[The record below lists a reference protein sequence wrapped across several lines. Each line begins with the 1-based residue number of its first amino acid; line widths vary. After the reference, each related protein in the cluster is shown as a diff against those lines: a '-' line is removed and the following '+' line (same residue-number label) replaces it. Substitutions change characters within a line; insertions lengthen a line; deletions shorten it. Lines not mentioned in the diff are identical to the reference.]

1 MTVVPVAEKSQQPA
15 ATCFRRVEF
24 QLQNYTAKTLLHD
37 SKPAVKNFKTWWK
50 FLENN
55 LYVELISMHTMHL
68 MPPCDLIK
76 TIHFACKNNSKNSLR
91 VGSYKAT
98 LLLATCVHS
107 ASDLTRIWP
116 LRPVSDLPK
125 VKWQS
130 LVRLT
135 NQWNMS
141 SIDCLATL
149 ISGFGLGSVFLQ
161 SVSIIT
167 RPSRPECFFRH
178 CWKMRSFVRLWTFWA
193 RIMPVR
199 SAPHRLCRLVKLCG
213 HQKITALSMI
223 RMELLAWLVSLTGMW
238 VREDAEF

>member
-98 LLLATCVHS
+98 LLLATLCPLCIRSDSNLTVETGIRPSKSEVTKPCQAHQPMKYVVHWLLGDTHFRFRTRVSVFAIRKHHHS
-107 ASDLTRIWP
+107 ALSP
-116 LRPVSDLPK
+116 G
-125 VKWQS
+125 
-130 LVRLT
+130 
-135 NQWNMS
+135 M
-141 SIDCLATL
+141 
-149 ISGFGLGSVFLQ
+149 FL
-161 SVSIIT
+161 
-167 RPSRPECFFRH
+167 
-178 CWKMRSFVRLWTFWA
+178 
-193 RIMPVR
+193 
-199 SAPHRLCRLVKLCG
+199 
-213 HQKITALSMI
+213 
-223 RMELLAWLVSLTGMW
+223 
-238 VREDAEF
+238 